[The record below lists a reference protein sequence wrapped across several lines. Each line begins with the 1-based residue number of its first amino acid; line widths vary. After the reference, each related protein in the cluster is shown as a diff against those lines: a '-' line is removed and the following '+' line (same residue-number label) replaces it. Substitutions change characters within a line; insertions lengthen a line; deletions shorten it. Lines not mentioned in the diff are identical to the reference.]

1 MQENKELKKY
11 IENIKERYQ
20 TNNISSNNSKTI
32 LREKRNILGKNH
44 KEILKT
50 CVRRGK

>member
-20 TNNISSNNSKTI
+20 QYQQQQQQDY